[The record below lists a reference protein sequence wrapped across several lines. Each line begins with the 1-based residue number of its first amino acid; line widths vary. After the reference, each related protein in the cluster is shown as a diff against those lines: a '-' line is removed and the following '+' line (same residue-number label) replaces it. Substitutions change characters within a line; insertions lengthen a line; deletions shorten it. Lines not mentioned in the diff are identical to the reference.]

1 MSTKFNYSSIGK
13 SVDGTT
19 FCSGVETFAENIIED
34 SEEDSVI
41 VFPSATG
48 WASLRSSA
56 YRMTTENAEAHLPLP
71 IYKIKKL
78 LVKLP
83 ELRILKAVAPDY
95 EISCDAKELKKGGDG
110 VSFNNEVDITGA
122 IVTDTEWNSLLLAT
136 DSVDYTKNLRKDNSF
151 YYADGSDKISF
162 LNTVNKLGAFIF
174 VNDTPSYE
182 RLLRYALYH
191 TASDYSAIISS
202 ETISFNDLAGNGGY
216 LAGIPD
222 IRKWQFR
229 IEYVPMSSKTK
240 IRARKNAPTKEEYI
254 QPFNQRAEINAASAF
269 GKNMYLTAQ
278 KTGCKEIKLV
288 KNYTRLNDI
297 PPLGALVRHNGKKY
311 RLVANHYDFTNTVY
325 VKVTHTLSENWSEKS
340 KHVAVDQKYR
350 NWTIPQ
356 ETLWRNL
363 YWEDYLRVGTS
374 IKTSD
379 DVTGGIAL
387 EHIMQVLSL
396 DSSADVTVDTFS
408 WYTYDTV
415 FGNIDVDDKEDSEVN
430 AELRGASIP
439 CSTYGI
445 ANSMIFSASF
455 KDNLSA
461 GLRASAWG
469 EDYLCEETLYCKADG
484 TLDNVN
490 VILGKGCGVAASFA
504 IDDNMTFNQA
514 TTVGLVESVQNV
526 FYPAILRLPVETDEG
541 TKYVFANKVQTPVF
555 DEEFCVYK
563 DAGEAIKFTYQI
575 HLIGEDD
582 CVFGNKF
589 AEHNPLIKD
598 WKGKNRTFRV
608 WLLTHYVREGVDV
621 LETIAGDEYREKDE
635 EWKFF
640 DVEPEEQTSSEIA
653 IYGDVFKLTLKLAI
667 SEDLKEPKYKAWAIT
682 DEKNNLYVAC
692 NDASVETLYFQL
704 HHKR

>member
-1 MSTKFNYSSIGK
+1 MSTKFDYTSIGK
-13 SVDGTT
+13 TVDGTT
-19 FCSGVETFAENIIED
+19 FCSGVETLAENIIED
-34 SEEDSVI
+34 SDEDSVI

-297 PPLGALVRHNGKKY
+297 PPIGALVRHNGKKY

-350 NWTIPQ
+350 NWSIPQ
-356 ETLWRNL
+356 DTLWRNI

-374 IKTSD
+374 LKRGE

-387 EHIMQVLSL
+387 EHIMQVLSVT
-396 DSSADVTVDTFS
+396 SSSDVTVDTFS

-469 EDYLCEETLYCKADG
+469 KDYLCEETLYCKADG

-504 IDDNMTFNQA
+504 IDDSMTINQA
-514 TTVGLVESVQNV
+514 TTVGLVEIVQNV
-526 FYPAILRLPVETDEG
+526 FYPAILRLPVVTDDV
-541 TKYVFANKVQTPVF
+541 TDYLFANMVQTPVF
-555 DEEFCVYK
+555 DEKFCVYK

-598 WKGKNRTFRV
+598 WKGKNRKFRV

-621 LETIAGDEYREKDE
+621 LETIAGDEYREKDK

-640 DVEPEEQTSSEIA
+640 DVEPEEQTSSE
-653 IYGDVFKLTLKLAI
+653 YGDVFKLTLKLAI

-682 DEKNNLYVAC
+682 DENNNLYVAC

>member
-222 IRKWQFR
+222 VRKWQFR

-350 NWTIPQ
+350 NWSIPQ
-356 ETLWRNL
+356 DTLWRNL

-374 IKTSD
+374 RKRGE

-387 EHIMQVLSL
+387 EYIMQVLSVT
-396 DSSADVTVDTFS
+396 SSSDVTVDTFS

-415 FGNIDVDDKEDSEVN
+415 LGNMKNV
-430 AELRGASIP
+430 ELIGASMP

-490 VILGKGCGVAASFA
+490 VILGKGCGVAASFEINDSMKDYQSIA
-504 IDDNMTFNQA
+504 LAELEI
-514 TTVGLVESVQNV
+514 VQNV
-526 FYPAILRLPVETDEG
+526 VYPAILRLPVGTD
-541 TKYVFANKVQTPVF
+541 YAFANIVQTPVF
-555 DEEFCVYK
+555 DEKFCVYK
-563 DAGEAIKFTYQI
+563 DPGEAIKFTYQI

-682 DEKNNLYVAC
+682 DENNNLYVAC
-692 NDASVETLYFQL
+692 NDKKITTLYFQL